1 MDVCQYGEN
10 QRHSL
15 IRPSPFPIS
24 PIATAV
30 EVPGAEVVWAS
41 LSLSKNATRER
52 SGLFSSG
59 IAAKSVD
66 QLSDHDKND
75 LVHLRGWYLV
85 LLGSRGDR
93 LRCWLGFLA
102 RGVSGG
108 VREISWAFCWAL
120 SCDRTEGDQ
129 K

>member
-75 LVHLRGWYLV
+75 FVHLWGWCPVLFGSQEDRWRHLLRFLV
-85 LLGSRGDR
+85 
-93 LRCWLGFLA
+93 
-102 RGVSGG
+102 GVSENI
-108 VREISWAFCWAL
+108 RRISWTFCWAL
-120 SCDRTEGDQ
+120 SLRP
-129 K
+129 